1 MCIVCIV
8 FCFPLLFTY
17 SVGLKRSCFK
27 PYTAADAA
35 PWQCRVCAVLNSC
48 DYFSEF
54 KKFQSEMLGRK
65 ERRCV
70 IIANLLRCYRIRAW
84 SCTSD
89 VRKKRRLRQDV
100 VCLVAVSSEWTRRD
114 YEHNKIGFYRINLS
128 IYKPFVSNN
137 INKIQF
143 NRTKFDKGKSVR
155 KFVRK
160 IQTRRNGS

>member
-1 MCIVCIV
+1 MYGLCRGLCIVCIV

-35 PWQCRVCAVLNSC
+35 PWQCRVCAVLNFC

-100 VCLVAVSSEWTRRD
+100 VCLVAVSSEWTRRELNPRPNGEIPCFLHA
-114 YEHNKIGFYRINLS
+114 YHRLGFRA
-128 IYKPFVSNN
+128 
-137 INKIQF
+137 
-143 NRTKFDKGKSVR
+143 
-155 KFVRK
+155 
-160 IQTRRNGS
+160 